1 MQKYPANN
9 ACFRENH
16 ADERPF
22 SIATH
27 LAAKGHLFESH
38 DVGGDCALYMVV
50 VMRLSG
56 WKHDVFA

>member
-27 LAAKGHLFESH
+27 LAAKGHYSKAMMSAGIAPFIWL
-38 DVGGDCALYMVV
+38 L
-50 VMRLSG
+50 
-56 WKHDVFA
+56 